1 MSYRQDL
8 TGRLIQ
14 ILFKLAHRPHS
25 RQELAHEFA
34 VDVKTISKDINAL
47 TREHPIESYRTGREV
62 FYRFSDG
69 YLYTVPAL
77 GPEELATMLLA
88 QESIAG
94 IGLTAQGSPYAA
106 YADKLLQKVRDA
118 LPYTIRQRMDALS
131 KVYGSAA
138 LPAKNFA
145 PHIRTIDTLTSAAL
159 ACRSVLLGYHSL
171 NSNET
176 SERLI
181 DPYALYFDPD
191 GATLKLIA
199 YDHDH
204 REIRAFSIDHI
215 QNLRLTTKKF
225 TRPKD
230 FNLRAYLA
238 ANCFNGIHGAP
249 ITVRLRAHGVT
260 ARVFAERRFHPSQR
274 TIKPLRHH
282 PDHPDTIT
290 IELTVARG
298 RGLIRFILSWLPD
311 IEVLSPPSVRA
322 EVAAAL
328 RQGLKSN
335 AASPD

>member
-14 ILFKLAHRPHS
+14 ILFKLARRPHS
-25 RQELAHEFA
+25 RQELAAEFV

-47 TREHPIESYRTGREV
+47 TREHPIDAYRTGREV

-69 YLYTVPAL
+69 YRYTVPAL

-118 LPYTIRQRMDALS
+118 LPYSIRQRMDALA

-145 PHIRTIDTLTSAAL
+145 PHVATIDTLTTAAL
-159 ACRSVLLGYHSL
+159 ECRRVLLNYHSL
-171 NSNET
+171 NSNEH

-181 DPYALYFDPD
+181 DPYAVYFDPD

-199 YDHDH
+199 YDHQH
-204 REIRAFSIDHI
+204 REIRAFSIDHV
-215 QNLRLTTKKF
+215 QKLRVTKERF
-225 TRPKD
+225 TRPPD
-230 FNLRAYLA
+230 FNLREYLA
-238 ANCFNGIHGAP
+238 AHCFNGIHGAP
-249 ITVRLRAHGVT
+249 VTVVLRARGVT
-260 ARVFAERRFHPSQR
+260 ARVFAERLFHPSQR
-274 TIKPLRHH
+274 TITPLRRD
-282 PDHPDTIT
+282 PDERDAIT

-298 RGLIRFILSWLPD
+298 RGLIRFILSWVPE
-311 IEVLSPPSVRA
+311 IEILSPPDIRN
-322 EVAAAL
+322 EVVAAL
-328 RQGLKSN
+328 RQGLKSH
-335 AASPD
+335 ADAPD